1 MCRLQHCLAQGSS
14 TIPLGAT
21 TLSTESVIKDLII
34 VKNKRKDPNYTKKR
48 GKHETSS
55 TDAMLWPE
63 QTRDGCMH
71 EVDQVLR
78 SNSEICVKRMEDLDV
93 STAAGHPEPQGA
105 STTRPMHAGPTA
117 SSLWMPPGGRS
128 RWGTGWLVGCGVG
141 VVALINRMQQRHVIP
156 YALCAC
162 VCVAWCPPGP
172 PRIIA
177 SKQVARRRRN
187 MFRPRWRGPCYGFS
201 VP

>member
-48 GKHETSS
+48 GKHEASS

-105 STTRPMHAGPTA
+105 
-117 SSLWMPPGGRS
+117 
-128 RWGTGWLVGCGVG
+128 
-141 VVALINRMQQRHVIP
+141 
-156 YALCAC
+156 
-162 VCVAWCPPGP
+162 
-172 PRIIA
+172 
-177 SKQVARRRRN
+177 RR
-187 MFRPRWRGPCYGFS
+187 RGPCMPDRQQALFGCHQGGAAGGGRAGWWGVVWVWWRS
-201 VP
+201 SIGCNNGM